1 MLSTAEMEKWL
12 DYLDA
17 KVAIYSA
24 RPEIQCAIIG
34 AMAEMQRAIVDTKQ
48 YEESHATPPL
58 MVKKQHPLSQDHP
71 QVNWTPEPR
80 K

>member
-1 MLSTAEMEKWL
+1 MMSMAEMEKWL

-34 AMAEMQRAIVDTKQ
+34 AMADMQQAILATRQ
-48 YEESHATPPL
+48 YEAKMNQSPVPAQPE
-58 MVKKQHPLSQDHP
+58 DHP